1 MALAAGTREL
11 VAEAGRLVV
20 DDEADGIPK
29 RPGAGEEPDMFKK
42 AVGAAWDDPDGVR
55 AVDGIVGKR

>member
-1 MALAAGTREL
+1 M